1 VECRGGVFGS
11 CPKSVEFRGSG
22 RGPFGSSSSRSS
34 PKLGCFISLE
44 PSKVRWKFPPYK
56 ATDEEIG

>member
-1 VECRGGVFGS
+1 VFGS